1 MNSFSVRSLF
11 LLVVS
16 LARISSDAATAA
28 GMYANETWPESC
40 GTDIAR
46 DDNGSPCDSFC
57 SVEASTRFSAG
68 PNRFTIDDGTV
79 GIQYQVCAC
88 DASLGLVANES
99 VVVNFRTESKEACK
113 YDEIEIDLPNTSNET
128 CSDVGLDDFNA
139 TRCFEYCNDVVFKDF
154 VDLNDVDGGWKGNL
168 TGGCRCFWGGVA
180 IDACSKSIDENG
192 GTNPSISGGVKAVG
206 FLTTAAAT
214 LVSVVTAFALEM
226 VI

>member
-1 MNSFSVRSLF
+1 MLNLYSPFIRVLF
-11 LLVVS
+11 LFLAFLGGTNGQQFVS
-16 LARISSDAATAA
+16 NLTWPAAT
-28 GMYANETWPESC
+28 C
-40 GTDIAR
+40 GSTMAR
-46 DDNGSPCDSFC
+46 DSDGSPCDSFC
-57 SVEASTRFSAG
+57 GMEGTGSVAG
-68 PNRFTIDDGTV
+68 PYRSTYDDGTV
-79 GIQYQVCAC
+79 GYQYQVCAC
-88 DASLGLVANES
+88 NASVGLFEDS
-99 VVVNFRTESKEACK
+99 VTVNFRTDTEEACK

-154 VDLNDVDGGWKGNL
+154 IDLNDVDGGWKGNL